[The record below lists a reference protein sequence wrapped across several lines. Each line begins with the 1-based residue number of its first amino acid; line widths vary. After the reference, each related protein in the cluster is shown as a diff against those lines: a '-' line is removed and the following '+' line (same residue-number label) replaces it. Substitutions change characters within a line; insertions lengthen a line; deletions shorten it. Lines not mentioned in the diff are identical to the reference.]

1 MVMAWE
7 MLSGMPVVQ
16 RPHGREEIVAKML
29 LLNVWT
35 STPPAATPRAGPTI
49 PRVDFAKLP
58 EVLESEEILRNCFGL
73 GASRG
78 MKM

>member
-49 PRVDFAKLP
+49 PGWILQSCLRCWSQKKFSGIALA
-58 EVLESEEILRNCFGL
+58 SEHPVG
-73 GASRG
+73 
-78 MKM
+78 